1 MYCFYDL
8 EKSVALGASNR
19 ILRDKGAE
27 RERELFKIRKTGNAP
42 EKAKTNG
49 IPTCRPSE
57 RNPEK

>member
-1 MYCFYDL
+1 M
-8 EKSVALGASNR
+8 EKPATFGTPKR
-19 ILRDKGAE
+19 ILRDKE